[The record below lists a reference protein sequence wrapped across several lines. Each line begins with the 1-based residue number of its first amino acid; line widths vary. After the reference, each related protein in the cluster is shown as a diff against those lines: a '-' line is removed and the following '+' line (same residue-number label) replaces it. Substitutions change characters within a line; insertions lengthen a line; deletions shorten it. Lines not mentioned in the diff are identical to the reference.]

1 MTGSTITRTEK
12 KRPSTPVVPST
23 RGEVQAMTV
32 ARRNA
37 LALDVSVA
45 AAGIDNFNQLLAD
58 TLTLR
63 DLYKKCHW
71 QMTGPNFYSLHLLF
85 DKHAGEQTALADS
98 LAERVQALGGV
109 CLATG
114 ADVAEVTLI
123 PRAPSG
129 REDVMNQLA
138 RLLHAHEV
146 ILVEARA
153 MAADA
158 AKRGDVGTNDL
169 IVSGIVRLNEMQA
182 WFVAEHLQQA
192 TPNYS
197 TNAKEQ
203 R

>member
-1 MTGSTITRTEK
+1 MSGSTITHTEK
-12 KRPSTPVVPST
+12 KRPGDPIVPST
-23 RGEVQAMTV
+23 RGEVQAFTL

-45 AAGIDNFNQLLAD
+45 AAGIDNTNQLLAD

-63 DLYKKCHW
+63 DVYKKCHW
-71 QMTGPNFYSLHLLF
+71 QMSGPTFYSLHLLF
-85 DKHAGEQTALADS
+85 DKHAGEQAALADS

-114 ADVAEVTLI
+114 LDVAEVTLI

-129 REDVMNQLA
+129 REDVVNQLA

-146 ILVEARA
+146 ILAEARA

-158 AKRGDVGTNDL
+158 ARRGDAGTNDL
-169 IVSGIVRLNEMQA
+169 IVSGVVRVNEMQA
-182 WFVAEHLQQA
+182 WFVAEHLEETGSMA
-192 TPNYS
+192 HTKRDRS
-197 TNAKEQ
+197 
-203 R
+203 